1 MILTPLNIQV
11 AIIKAF
17 YALAK
22 KSVKYYTGLAFGKNN
37 TCLFKEI
44 RLLRAYIEILRNFEI
59 VGSTITCSCCVEG
72 DYTVLL
78 NELSELTEAKIQF
91 GCDNS
96 GSMFYNSISY
106 PFTYF
111 YDSDNK
117 IIVIQFSTLIDPS
130 TDNPYALRLDEVNFT
145 ADCSFEPGTISP
157 IEVGV
162 IQTVGG
168 TPIIVNN
175 VYGNWDGNITI
186 YEPDGVTLL
195 DIVPNPLTIPSNI
208 LNDPQAVATYWNDNG
223 PTDWL
228 LLYDG
233 TQFTML
239 TPFDG
244 IDYSTYRIKYN
255 QYQGGTN
262 SIISPTSF
270 IPQNFVPTGTR
281 ASAIVDIPNTFIG
294 GVAATS
300 EINTTIP
307 PIDPFVT
314 VPTQASTIVEI
325 PTDIFSNP
333 GIKAEATFVVKD
345 VFFKSSSNY
354 NYIITGPSNI
364 NWNVT
369 SNSSNPFVDIE
380 DFITTVNNNLLFGY
394 PLSLVSTEV
403 ITYSTSLPAT
413 TSAYFLTFAS
423 FSAGDIISIDISS
436 SYYNYNIIAGTYT
449 VLLGDTAADIANG
462 LIADVIADGI
472 FEGTVAT
479 DATNVLYFTAPS
491 GSGSLWNDRYN
502 VIVFSSSG
510 SAGGSP
516 PFNGGND
523 LIENVYTL
531 AITAPTEGSS
541 YNSYSTSGIGYYTSF
556 FNGEDPSTAL
566 PVEILDTLDGQLYY
580 TATNTFTSIDDFI
593 TAFNA
598 VALTQ
603 ATNVG
608 INGIYTQIEFKPPL
622 TDTYNFIYN
631 GIDLKFIFNSNT
643 INNDGTYANGND
655 ITECTY
661 SLKLYDSFDV
671 LYGTIENLT
680 PTNYTSLDNL
690 VLDIQNNLANTYVF
704 GFSVNTNNNIATTFP
719 YPFELPQSLIC
730 STYNNYYFKLNIV
743 YTSIQYSPYISTPS
757 YIYGGIDGYSEAYE
771 INDTVN
777 NIIFSKAQNTYN
789 YPNGSEV
796 QNGLIPDF
804 NTNPLLYKAEYVGPG
819 PATAETPA
827 LVNNNF
833 ISELTAS
840 GIANGNE
847 INAFINTTYIGKYQI
862 PATGA
867 LPSYSN
873 MILSL
878 NSSIVSNNI
887 VPGLSSL
894 SFGTGIAQQSPPTQG
909 AVYNGKL
916 LKIFRN
922 TFTPATTSI
931 IFGTNGNGALIGA
944 LPFTYFKLSID
955 GIGDIISSMNN
966 LGSLSGNL
974 VASRVVIGIN
984 SSGTGLVASAV
995 FNVVTITAPPY
1006 FGASFNSKQIK
1017 LTLFNTPTVYS
1028 SGGIVVN
1035 GNTFLTS
1042 GVYINYPIATFS
1054 GGTTPTPTL
1063 IKQAAFAGGIA
1074 PRTTTRVR
1082 FRSPIQPTN
1091 VFPYGTGNWAFNN
1104 VEDLTYDYNV
1114 GDYLI
1119 NSTYSGGIDPT
1130 VGQLTV
1136 QVLDSG
1142 LNPLPPPFISNL
1154 YTDTTP
1160 QNYISRQ
1167 SLASIFNATNA
1178 FPDNFQI
1185 SLLGGSALAQFLS
1198 PPTSFDY
1205 FNTHKFRYSYNY
1217 VSSQSTTGQY
1227 IDYVDVT
1234 TTFING
1240 VDPVLTTYV
1249 GEFEEGNIGTF
1260 ITDNPCIPTVAEQTC
1275 LTNSQISKVI
1285 QHIDKLVK

>member
-1 MILTPLNIQV
+1 MRLTPLNIQV

-175 VYGNWDGNITI
+175 VYGNWDGDITI
-186 YEPDGVTLL
+186 YEPDGVTPL
-195 DIVPNPLTIPSNI
+195 DIPNNELPIPSNI
-208 LNDPQAVATYWNDNG
+208 LNNPQAVATYWNDYG

-244 IDYSTYRIKYN
+244 VDYSTYIVEYN
-255 QYQGGTN
+255 QYEGGTN
-262 SIISPTSF
+262 SLASPAAF
-270 IPQNFVPTGTR
+270 IPQTFIPVGTR
-281 ASAIVDIPNTFIG
+281 ASVIVDIPNTFIG

-307 PIDPFVT
+307 PIDAFVT

-325 PTDIFSNP
+325 PTDIFSNL
-333 GIKAEATFVVKD
+333 GAKASVQFTATD
-345 VFFKSSSNY
+345 TFFKCETNT
-354 NYIITGPSNI
+354 NYIYTPAVNSNWYIQPRAATLSFANIEEIITHI
-364 NWNVT
+364 
-369 SNSSNPFVDIE
+369 
-380 DFITTVNNNLLFGY
+380 NNNLTFGY
-394 PLSLVSTEV
+394 PLSLVSTSV
-403 ITYSTSLPAT
+403 ITYPSIVDAYLSDSFFV
-413 TSAYFLTFAS
+413 SAI
-423 FSAGDIISIDISS
+423 FSPGDSVQVSINSI
-436 SYYNYNIIAGTYT
+436 YYNSSTPIGSYT
-449 VLLGDTAADIANG
+449 VLPGDDNTAIVNALVADI
-462 LIADVIADGI
+462 IAQSI
-472 FEGTVAT
+472 FTGTVT
-479 DATNVLYFTAPS
+479 VDTFNILYFTAPVGT
-491 GSGSLWNDRYN
+491 GSDWNSLYN
-502 VIVFSSSG
+502 TSISSSTG
-510 SAGGSP
+510 YLSNTY
-516 PFNGGND
+516 FNNGNN
-523 LIENVYTL
+523 LTENEYTL
-531 AITAPTEGSS
+531 SITAPTEGSIYNT
-541 YNSYSTSGIGYYTSF
+541 YNSYTTFGSNSSGFSLLTG
-556 FNGEDPSTAL
+556 GDDPSQAL
-566 PVEILDTLDGQLYY
+566 PVEIIDTLDGQLYY

-622 TDTYNFIYN
+622 TNTGNFIYN
-631 GIDLKFIFNSNT
+631 DIFLKFFFNNNVV
-643 INNDGTYANGND
+643 NNDGTYANGND

-671 LYGTIENLT
+671 LSGTIENLT

-771 INDTVN
+771 ISDTVN
-777 NIIFSKAQNTYN
+777 NILFSRDQNTYN

-796 QNGLIPDF
+796 KDGLIPDF
-804 NTNPLLYKAEYVGPG
+804 NANNTGALPLLYSAEYIGPG

-827 LVNNNF
+827 TVNNSF
-833 ISELTAS
+833 ITELTAS
-840 GIANGNE
+840 GIRNGDE
-847 INAFINTTYIGKYQI
+847 LTAFINNIYIGKYQI

-867 LPSYSN
+867 LPSYSD
-873 MILSL
+873 MILGL
-878 NSSIVSNNI
+878 NSNIVTNNI
-887 VPGLSSL
+887 YPGLLSL
-894 SFGTGIAQQSPPTQG
+894 SFGTGIFQQSPPG
-909 AVYNGKL
+909 LGVSFNGRL
-916 LKIFRN
+916 LKISRK

-1054 GGTTPTPTL
+1054 GGTTPNPIL
-1063 IKQAAFAGGIA
+1063 IKQAAFAGAIA
-1074 PRTTTRVR
+1074 PKTTTKVR
-1082 FRSPIQPTN
+1082 FKSPTQPTN
-1091 VFPYGTGNWAFNN
+1091 VFPYGTGNWAFNT
-1104 VEDLTYDYNV
+1104 VEDLTYDYNS

-1119 NSTYSGGIDPT
+1119 TNTYSGGIDPT

-1136 QVLDSG
+1136 DILDDT
-1142 LNPLPPPFISNL
+1142 LAVYENL
-1154 YTDTTP
+1154 YNDITP
-1160 QNYISRQ
+1160 QNYFSRQ
-1167 SLASIFNATNA
+1167 LLVSIFNATNP
-1178 FPDNFQI
+1178 FPLNFQI
-1185 SLLGGSALAQFLS
+1185 KLIFANSSSAQYLS

-1205 FNTHKFRYSYNY
+1205 FNDYKFRHSYNY
-1217 VSSQSTTGQY
+1217 VSPQY
-1227 IDYVDVT
+1227 SDYTET
-1234 TTFING
+1234 TTFTNG